1 MTTAENS
8 APGPLAWGML
18 GLLALIWGSS
28 FILIKLGLEVFDP
41 LAVGAIRILTA
52 SLVLTPLSLPVLRKL
67 SGYQVRWLFITG
79 LVGSFLPAFLFAIA
93 QTRVPSGPTGVLNA
107 LTPIFTLIVGA
118 VIFGQALQRNN
129 ILGIAIGFIG
139 SAIMIMAS
147 GKGGFEQV
155 NYFALFV
162 ILATVCYGFNVN
174 ILKEKFYV
182 LSPIVI
188 TSVSLLF
195 MAPFALVILF
205 AFTPFVEQS
214 QTDPAFWPALGYLS
228 ILGVVGTA
236 IALIIF
242 NQLIKMTTPLF
253 ASSVTYL
260 IPIVAL
266 IWGFIFDEPNNI
278 YQPIGMAF
286 ILAGVYLGSSKKAKK
301 QVAR

>member
-1 MTTAENS
+1 MTENEN
-8 APGPLAWGML
+8 ATPGLVAWGML
-18 GLLALIWGSS
+18 ALLALIWGSS

-52 SLVLTPLSLPVLRKL
+52 SMVLTPLSLPVLRKL

-107 LTPIFTLIVGA
+107 LTPIFTLMVGA
-118 VIFGQALQRNN
+118 FVFGKSLQRNN
-129 ILGIAIGFIG
+129 ILGIVIGFTG
-139 SAIMIMAS
+139 SVIMVMAS
-147 GKGGFEQV
+147 GKGGFDEV

-195 MAPFALVILF
+195 MAPFAAIILF
-205 AFTPFVEQS
+205 GFTPFVEQA
-214 QTDPAFWPALGYLS
+214 QGAKGFWPALGYLS
-228 ILGVVGTA
+228 ILGVIGTA

-242 NQLIKMTTPLF
+242 NQLIKKTTPLF

-266 IWGFIFDEPNNI
+266 VWGFIFDEPNNI
-278 YQPIGMAF
+278 YQPVGMVF
-286 ILAGVYLGSSKKAKK
+286 ILAGVYLGNSKKK
-301 QVAR
+301 